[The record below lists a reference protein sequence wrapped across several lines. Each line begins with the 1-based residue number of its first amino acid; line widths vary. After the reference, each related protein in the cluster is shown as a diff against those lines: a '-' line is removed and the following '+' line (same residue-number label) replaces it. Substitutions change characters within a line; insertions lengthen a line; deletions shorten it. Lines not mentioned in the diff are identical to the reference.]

1 MSSYNR
7 IDRKYLL
14 SDTNTTAQGSLTAT
28 VSNPETTQ
36 RIFMYSRTGD
46 IKVTR
51 QPRQPYC
58 IRFSSS
64 NPNVSIQTT
73 IPSSERNNYN
83 IYIRGYGSIDLLWV
97 DDSAEYIAIRPK
109 TIVSDTQFYLSYIA
123 FKNRQTDKIDHLF
136 ECEESTGT
144 VLYDAVTGE
153 QATLQNVASISA
165 LRATNS
171 NKEMIYD
178 TDDLLNRIMVGG
190 EYANGEI
197 SLNEI
202 KTLPAI
208 FSIAFE
214 IKFHESLENAL
225 KAYDW
230 HIIRKG
236 ATSKNEYLY
245 FKTFQSGVGLYI
257 KTKTNTNG
265 QYIVIPHGDDI
276 YKSLFDGK
284 FHKIIIIANETKYA
298 WYVDGILAK
307 EANRDVVEG
316 FVDTSYAMVLGWSNN
331 NVTQP
336 KIEIANFNIFNFDIS
351 SPDAKYTMSDFVNT
365 KDIPSEILSATYPSS
380 VNKLYMNKSG
390 SNFSGTYTQTSDNI
404 ITCDNF
410 SYQQWLVTPSNT
422 TTSNYPLLMMP
433 GSEITLRVKFDGYGT
448 KTNNT
453 TNLSS
458 LASCM
463 GDISFRQVLNANYTA
478 NYNSTYYYTV
488 DKFVISIYDETG
500 NLLSTRTKTNTLNQA
515 TYLTAAE
522 QKLLLRPV
530 ETYTESQPRILE
542 VTYRLAPNIIKQG
555 ALTTSYVTIG
565 FKYNTN
571 ISEGQ
576 GHTLSYTGTIELLDV
591 KVNNTALISLNNFY
605 YNYNW
610 CWKNRTSITNS
621 VNNSV
626 IRKCIFPGKNYGTF
640 ANAYGYTNTS
650 NLITPRKITV

>member
-14 SDTNTTAQGSLTAT
+14 SDTNTTSQGSLTAT
-28 VSNPETTQ
+28 VPNPND
-36 RIFMYSRTGD
+36 IYMYSRTGD

-51 QPRQPYC
+51 IPRQPHC
-58 IRFSSS
+58 IRFTSS
-64 NPNVSIQTT
+64 NPNVSIQTI
-73 IPSSERNNYN
+73 IPSSERDNYN
-83 IYIRGYGSIDLLWV
+83 IYIRGDGSIDLLWV

-123 FKNRQTDKIDHLF
+123 FKNRQTGKIDHLF

-165 LRATNS
+165 LRTTNG

-178 TDDLLNRIMVGG
+178 TDDLINRIMVGG
-190 EYANGEI
+190 EYSNGQI
-197 SLNEI
+197 NLNEI

-225 KAYDW
+225 QTHDW
-230 HIIRKG
+230 YIVRKG
-236 ATSKNEYLY
+236 ESTKSEYLF
-245 FKTFQSGVGLYI
+245 FKLFQSGLGLYI
-257 KTKTNTNG
+257 KTKSRANG
-265 QYIVIPHGDDI
+265 QFVLIPQNDNK
-276 YKSLFDGK
+276 YKLLFDGK

-298 WYVDGILAK
+298 WYVDGVLAK
-307 EANRDVVEG
+307 EASRDMVEE
-316 FVDTSYAMVLGWSNN
+316 FTDTSYAMVLGWSSYNLSE
-331 NVTQP
+331 TQP
-336 KIEIANFNIFNFDIS
+336 KIEIANFNIFNFDMS
-351 SPDAKYTMSDFVNT
+351 LLDAKYTISDFVSV
-365 KDIPSEILSATYPSS
+365 KDIPNEILNATYPSS
-380 VNKLYMNKSG
+380 VNKLYTSKAG
-390 SNFSGTYTQTSDNI
+390 TNFSGTYTRTSDNI
-404 ITCDNF
+404 ITYDNF
-410 SYQQWLVTPSNT
+410 SQEQWLVTPSNT
-422 TTSNYPLLMMP
+422 ITTNYPLLMMP
-433 GSEITLRVKFDGYGT
+433 GSEITLRVKFDGYGI

-463 GDISFRQVLNANYTA
+463 GDISFRQVLNANYTT
-478 NYNSTYYYTV
+478 NYNSAYYYTV
-488 DKFVISIYDETG
+488 DKLVISIYDETD
-500 NLLSTRTKTNTLNQA
+500 NLLSTRTKTNTLDQA
-515 TYLTAAE
+515 THLTAAE

-555 ALTTSYVTIG
+555 ALTTSYVNIIFNYT
-565 FKYNTN
+565 TN
-571 ISEGQ
+571 ISEGI
-576 GHTLSYTGTIELLDV
+576 GHKLSYTGTIELLDV

-605 YNYNW
+605 YNSGW
-610 CWKNRTSITNS
+610 CWKNRTNITNS
-621 VNNSV
+621 VNNTV
-626 IRKCIFPGKNYGTF
+626 TRKCILPGKNYGTF

-650 NLITPRKITV
+650 NLITPRKIIA